1 MVAKHNYQLIKQFK
15 RLLFSRQKQL
25 MSKFEEADKTKSG
38 TIAIDEW
45 AQILSREL
53 NDEISPEHLVTL
65 KDFLCECES
74 NLGVANYTTM
84 FKPRGSDEKG
94 TKSFI
99 MLKQTF

>member
-94 TKSFI
+94 T
-99 MLKQTF
+99 ML